1 MSARGR
7 GRRRRCAPR
16 AVCAAVLAF
25 VSALAW
31 AVAGPSPLARAAGE
45 CTASLCV
52 LSPNAANALYVHP
65 GSLQV
70 TGSILV
76 NSTNSQAALV
86 SGTTTVIASG
96 GTIGGPAA
104 PAGFAASGG
113 GAYSPAPTN
122 QAAGTDPYAA
132 LAQCPA
138 ATACPTTPAAP
149 YPTVNHVTGNQTI
162 NPGVYTSITNLG
174 GTLTL
179 NPGTYVITATVGMTI
194 SGGKL
199 VGTGVTIYLACPS
212 YPTACAAGTSG
223 AAFTDQTGGK
233 TTLSA
238 PTTGAFSGMTFI
250 ADRNNTA
257 GVAVSGNGTQ
267 ITAGG
272 AIYTAAG
279 KLSAAGGGKASFTR
293 AVVDTI
299 ETSGSNSTQISVIPN
314 NGTLSIT
321 LPTTASLGSAAPG
334 GTLSAGL
341 GQVTITDQRGLAN
354 STWTATVSATNF
366 TTGTGAPA
374 QTITTANVSY
384 WSGQATNVNGTVIV
398 TPGQSDATGK
408 QALSSSRTAFSSTG
422 NGNSS
427 ASWTP
432 TAVVTIPA
440 AAVAGTYTGTV
451 THSVA

>member
-1 MSARGR
+1 MT
-7 GRRRRCAPR
+7 
-16 AVCAAVLAF
+16 
-25 VSALAW
+25 ALAW

-45 CTASLCV
+45 CTASLCI
-52 LSPNAANALYVHP
+52 LSPNAANALHVHP

-86 SGTTTVIASG
+86 SGTTVTATG

-104 PAGFAASGG
+104 PAGFATSSGG
-113 GAYSPAPTN
+113 SYNPTPTN

-138 ATACPTTPAAP
+138 ATACPTTPATP
-149 YPTVNHVTGNQTI
+149 YPTINHITGNQTI
-162 NPGVYTSITNLG
+162 SPGVYTSITNLG

-179 NPGTYVITATVGMTI
+179 NPGTYVITSIAGMTI

-199 VGTGVTIYLACPS
+199 NGTGVTIYLGCPS

-223 AAFTDQTGGK
+223 AAFTDQTSGK

-279 KLSAAGGGKASFTR
+279 KLSAASGGKASFTR

-314 NGTLSIT
+314 TGTLSIS
-321 LPTTASLGSAAPG
+321 LPATAALGSAAPG
-334 GTLSAGL
+334 GTLSAAL
-341 GQVTITDQRGLAN
+341 GSVTVSDQRGVAS
-354 STWTATVSATNF
+354 STWAATVSATNF
-366 TTGTGAPA
+366 TTGAGAPA

-384 WSGQATNVNGTVIV
+384 WSGQATNVNGTVVV
-398 TPGQSDATGK
+398 TPGQSDAAAK
-408 QALSSSRTAFSSTG
+408 QALSASRTAFSSTG

-440 AAVAGTYTGTV
+440 AAVAGTYTGTI